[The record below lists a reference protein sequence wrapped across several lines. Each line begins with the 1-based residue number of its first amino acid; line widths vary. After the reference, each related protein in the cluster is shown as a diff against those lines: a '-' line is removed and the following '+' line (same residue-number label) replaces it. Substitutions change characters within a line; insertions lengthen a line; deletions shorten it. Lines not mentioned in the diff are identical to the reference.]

1 MPTSLLT
8 EIALDKIAVPNPALF
23 DDWATRVQD
32 FFYLREPGDGKVVFC
47 SPGYERIWGR
57 SVESLYADPLS
68 WHEGVHP
75 EDRDRII
82 EASGSPLGFRDDYRI
97 VRPGGEVR
105 WVRSRTYPVFGPH
118 DAVLRIVG
126 FSEDITEW
134 KRLEQQLLQ
143 SQKMDAVGRLAGGI
157 AHDFNNLLTVINGYS
172 AMLHDR
178 SDLPVSVR
186 EDIGNIQKAGQRAAL
201 LTNQLLTFS
210 RQQPLKMT
218 TVELGAAIKDME
230 PILRRLIRED
240 VDLDIVPPAAEFF
253 VRADPTQLEQVLL
266 NLVINA
272 RDAIAEKGRISI
284 EISAEYFD
292 NARALMHPGCVPGN
306 YAMIAVTDNGRG
318 MDAKTQERI
327 FEPFFTTKQL
337 GQGTGLGLAIVYG
350 VVKQSNG
357 TIWVYSEVGVGTTF
371 RIYLPTTSLLECTAP
386 EEVPA
391 RAMTGTGSGTIL
403 IVEDEP
409 QVREIAAAVLKAR
422 GYEVFC
428 AANGQEA
435 LEIASTISLPLDL
448 LITDVIM
455 PKMGGPE
462 LVNQLVPLHPAM
474 RVLYISGYT
483 ENSIIAS
490 TSLRGGLAYL
500 PKPFA
505 PNLLARKVDEVLR
518 QA

>member
-8 EIALDKIAVPNPALF
+8 EIALDPIAAPDRPSF
-23 DDWATRVQD
+23 DDWATRVED
-32 FFYLREPGDGKVVFC
+32 FFFLRESGDGKIVYC

-57 SVESLYADPLS
+57 TVESLYRDPLS
-68 WHEGVHP
+68 WHQGVHP
-75 EDRDRII
+75 EDRERII
-82 EASGSPLGFRDDYRI
+82 EASKSPDGFRDDHRV
-97 VRPGGEVR
+97 VRPTGEVR
-105 WVRSRTYPVFGPH
+105 WVRSRTYPVFGP
-118 DAVLRIVG
+118 DGAVLRIVG

-178 SDLPVSVR
+178 ADLPDSVR
-186 EDIGNIQKAGQRAAL
+186 EDIGNIHKAGQRAAL

-218 TVELGAAIKDME
+218 TVELGAAVKDME
-230 PILRRLIRED
+230 PILRRLIREN
-240 VDLDIVPPAAEFF
+240 VELNIVPATSEFF
-253 VRADPTQLEQVLL
+253 VRADPTQFEQVIL

-272 RDAIAEKGRISI
+272 RDAIVDKGTITLELS
-284 EISAEYFD
+284 EEYFD
-292 NARALMHPGCVPGN
+292 NARALMHPGCTPGQ
-306 YAMIAVTDNGRG
+306 YTMIAVTDTGRG

-350 VVKQSNG
+350 IVKQCNG

-371 RIYLPTTSLLECTAP
+371 RVYLPSTSTNASQAAR
-386 EEVPA
+386 VPA
-391 RAMTGTGSGTIL
+391 CAMPEKDSGTVL
-403 IVEDEP
+403 LVEDEE
-409 QVREIAAAVLKAR
+409 QVRGIAAAVLKGR
-422 GYEVFC
+422 GYEVFS

-435 LEIASTISLPLDL
+435 LEIASTIATPLDL
-448 LITDVIM
+448 LVTDVIM

-462 LVNQLVPLHPAM
+462 LVDQLLPLHPAM

-483 ENSIIAS
+483 ENSIITS
-490 TSLRGGLAYL
+490 TAVHPAYL
-500 PKPFA
+500 PKPFT
-505 PNLLARKVDEVLR
+505 PNLLAQKVSEILR
-518 QA
+518 QS